1 VDLGITGKRAVVIGG
16 SAGLGLAVSET
27 LAAEGANLVLFSR
40 GREALENA
48 RHALT
53 SATGVTVETVAGD
66 LTRREDTKRLAQTLR
81 ETGGADILIV
91 NSPRPPSPM
100 RDFLDE
106 TDDSRWEA
114 AYRDQLEGVLNVLRD
129 ITPLL
134 VDNGWGRIVAI
145 TSASVK
151 NPMPRHAVSTVFRA
165 GVHGALKHLAL
176 EIADRGVT
184 VNAVA
189 PATVVT
195 PTFAQYHDL
204 RDRMAATPVKRHGTP
219 EELAATVAF
228 LASAQAGFITGET
241 IHVDGGRNPSLV

>member
-1 VDLGITGKRAVVIGG
+1 MDLAIAGKRAVVIGG
-16 SAGLGLAVSET
+16 SAGLGLAVCEA
-27 LAAEGANLVLFSR
+27 LAAEGVNLVIFSR
-40 GREALENA
+40 GRESLVAAQEAL
-48 RHALT
+48 
-53 SATGVTVETVAGD
+53 SGSTGVTVDIVAGD
-66 LTRREDTKRLAQTLR
+66 LTRRDDTRSLARTVR
-81 ETGGADILIV
+81 DTGGADILIV

-106 TDDSRWEA
+106 IDDARWEA

-129 ITPLL
+129 LTPVL
-134 VDNGWGRIVAI
+134 VDNGWGRIIAI

-204 RDRMAATPVKRHGTP
+204 QNRIDATPVKRHGTP
-219 EELAATVAF
+219 EELAATVVF
-228 LASAQAGFITGET
+228 LASQQAGFITGET

>member
-1 VDLGITGKRAVVIGG
+1 MDLAIAGKRAVVIGG
-16 SAGLGLAVSET
+16 SSGLGLAVCEA
-27 LAAEGANLVLFSR
+27 LAAEGVDLVIFSR
-40 GREALENA
+40 GRDALEAA
-48 RHALT
+48 RRDL
-53 SATGVTVETVAGD
+53 SASTGVTVDTVAGD
-66 LTRREDTKRLAQTLR
+66 LTRRQDTQALAQTLR
-81 ETGGADILIV
+81 DTGGVDILVV

-114 AYRDQLEGVLNVLRD
+114 AYRNQLEGVLNILRD
-129 ITPLL
+129 VTPLL
-134 VDNGWGRIVAI
+134 VDKGWGRIVAI

-189 PATVVT
+189 PATVMT
-195 PTFAQYHDL
+195 PTFTDFHDVAG
-204 RDRMAATPVKRHGTP
+204 RIAATPVKRHGTP
-219 EELAATVAF
+219 QELAATVAF
-228 LASAQAGFITGET
+228 LASQHAGFITGET
-241 IHVDGGRNPSLV
+241 VHVDGGRNPSLV